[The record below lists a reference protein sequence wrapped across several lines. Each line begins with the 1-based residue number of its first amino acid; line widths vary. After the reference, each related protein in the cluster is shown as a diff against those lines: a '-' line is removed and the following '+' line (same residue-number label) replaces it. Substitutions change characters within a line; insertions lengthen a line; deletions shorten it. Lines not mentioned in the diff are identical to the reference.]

1 MSHRWQYEDE
11 YLRLDYTFRQAQRL
25 GDMDRLAV
33 LRPRLVE
40 LNGMLWQATIVNLP
54 ELSPYKSVIDAI
66 QATAQRLQLTIPS
79 FTDTAYE
86 YNDGLFELVV
96 RHASRTIQIWPRGSQ
111 GWYAVDIFAYD
122 DDGTEYCYLGQTPS
136 LMEATKAL
144 SYWISLQWSIE
155 MLHAACPWIS
165 KDPFHHEGSRI
176 SFE

>member
-1 MSHRWQYEDE
+1 MCIRDSLEP
-11 YLRLDYTFRQAQRL
+11 LDI
-25 GDMDRLAV
+25 G
-33 LRPRLVE
+33 
-40 LNGMLWQATIVNLP
+40 IVI
-54 ELSPYKSVIDAI
+54 ELSMGCGAGAVSYTHLDVYKR
-66 QATAQRLQLTIPS
+66 Q
-79 FTDTAYE
+79 
-86 YNDGLFELVV
+86 
-96 RHASRTIQIWPRGSQ
+96 IQIWPRGSQ